1 MILDE
6 IVSIKKIGSKTTI
19 DIEVDGDHLFYCNG
33 ILTHNSAAGDVSD
46 VTEES
51 IQGGISKI
59 QSADNVLA
67 FIPSSGARDVGILK
81 AKWLKSRDSGAVGK
95 YITFQIDW
103 STLSFDPIENP
114 DAQGH
119 SNNPT
124 IHIKSPQVVTSPD
137 GTESMAPSKK
147 GTSGKVT
154 GSNLRGKSS
163 KKTFKKSSAA
173 SNAPDTEDEEPR
185 EPKKPASLAALGNS
199 LKTSNKNPKLF

>member
-1 MILDE
+1 M
-6 IVSIKKIGSKTTI
+6 
-19 DIEVDGDHLFYCNG
+19 
-33 ILTHNSAAGDVSD
+33 
-46 VTEES
+46 
-51 IQGGISKI
+51 
-59 QSADNVLA
+59 
-67 FIPSSGARDVGILK
+67 K

-114 DAQGH
+114 DAHGN

-124 IHIKSPQVVTSPD
+124 LHIKAPQVVTASD
-137 GTESMAPSKK
+137 GKETMAPSKK

-154 GSNLRGKSS
+154 GSKLRGKTG

-173 SNAPDTEDEEPR
+173 TNVSTEDEEVR
-185 EPKKPASLAALGNS
+185 EPKKPATLEKLGNS

>member
-6 IVSIKKIGSKTTI
+6 IVSIKKIGSKTTV

-67 FIPSSGARDVGILK
+67 FIPSSGARDVGLLK

-95 YITFQIDW
+95 YITFSIDW
-103 STLSFDPIENP
+103 STLSFNPIDNP
-114 DAQGH
+114 DAQGN

-124 IHIKSPQVVTSPD
+124 INIKTPQVVTAED
-137 GTESMAPSKK
+137 GKETMAPSKK

-154 GSNLRGKSS
+154 GAALRGK
-163 KKTFKKSSAA
+163 KKSFKASSSA
-173 SNAPDTEDEEPR
+173 SKTTEAEDDEPR
-185 EPKKPASLAALGNS
+185 PPKETATLAALGNS